1 MVEKVKNS
9 KTHHQ
14 NIPTGAY
21 CCWHVG
27 NEGRMPTF
35 SLWAEFR
42 LITLCDSKY
51 LIKKIIDIMKNK
63 MVKR

>member
-14 NIPTGAY
+14 NIPADAY

-27 NEGRMPTF
+27 NEDGRPNF
-35 SLWAEFR
+35 ILWAEFR
-42 LITLCDSKY
+42 LITLREGKY
-51 LIKKIIDIMKNK
+51 LTEKKY
-63 MVKR
+63 